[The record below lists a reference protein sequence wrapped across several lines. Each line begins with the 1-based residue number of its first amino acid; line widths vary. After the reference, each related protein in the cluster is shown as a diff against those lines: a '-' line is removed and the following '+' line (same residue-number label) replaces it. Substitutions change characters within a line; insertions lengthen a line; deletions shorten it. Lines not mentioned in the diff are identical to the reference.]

1 MDKIDDI
8 ITIPLLGR
16 FWNKVKAFLLGEL
29 EEKANDG
36 DLTAHVDDK
45 ENPHGVTKAQ
55 LGLDKVNNT
64 ADSAKTVKH
73 AGTADSATKATQ
85 DANGNVITDTY
96 ATKQELAS
104 VGISIDVETFTAS
117 DSRWGSAVDGFYPL
131 TIATDKCCL
140 GVYEQNENDYV
151 KVEVGITMNGTN
163 TIVYAP
169 AKFGGR
175 ALFV

>member
-1 MDKIDDI
+1 MDSL
-8 ITIPLLGR
+8 ITNELLAR
-16 FWNKVKAFLLGEL
+16 FWNKVKVYITGEL

-151 KVEVGITMNGTN
+151 KVEVGITMSGTN
-163 TIVYAP
+163 TILHAP
-169 AKFGGR
+169 AKFAGR
-175 ALFV
+175 ALFI

>member
-1 MDKIDDI
+1 MDSL
-8 ITIPLLGR
+8 ITNKLLAR
-16 FWNKVKAFLLGEL
+16 FWNKVKVYITGEL

-45 ENPHGVTKAQ
+45 ENPHGVTKTQ
-55 LGLDKVNNT
+55 IGLGNVNNT
-64 ADSAKTVKH
+64 ADSDKTVKH

-85 DANGNVITDTY
+85 DANGNDIASTY
-96 ATKQELAS
+96 ATKDELNS